1 MPLERT
7 AVDEGAAFGAAL
19 LGGVRAGV
27 YADAHEAV
35 AAARPRDGARRAGGV
50 VGGDIC
56 ERLPALPLALPHP
69 PAAYRTYD
77 RRVPLALAAAEAL
90 LDEIGELLAIMLRI
104 SRRIE
109 NADEPMTATQRLAL
123 IEVAIVGPLRLSNLA
138 ARMDTTPA
146 TASRAIDVLQ
156 RYELVVRRPDPD
168 DGRAT
173 LIAATPKGKRWTD
186 ERRSLVP
193 SILEQLDTEGV
204 PTPSLTPGLAALNAA
219 LRGATGHD
227 AVARGALL
235 AP

>member
-1 MPLERT
+1 M
-7 AVDEGAAFGAAL
+7 
-19 LGGVRAGV
+19 
-27 YADAHEAV
+27 
-35 AAARPRDGARRAGGV
+35 
-50 VGGDIC
+50 
-56 ERLPALPLALPHP
+56 
-69 PAAYRTYD
+69 
-77 RRVPLALAAAEAL
+77 PLALAAAQAL

-109 NADEPMTATQRLAL
+109 DADEPMTATQRLAL

-173 LIAATPKGKRWTD
+173 LIAATPKGKRWSD
-186 ERRSLVP
+186 ERRSLVL
-193 SILEQLDTEGV
+193 SILESLDVEGV
-204 PTPSLTPGLAALNAA
+204 SPELTPGLAALNAA
-219 LRGATGHD
+219 LREATGHD